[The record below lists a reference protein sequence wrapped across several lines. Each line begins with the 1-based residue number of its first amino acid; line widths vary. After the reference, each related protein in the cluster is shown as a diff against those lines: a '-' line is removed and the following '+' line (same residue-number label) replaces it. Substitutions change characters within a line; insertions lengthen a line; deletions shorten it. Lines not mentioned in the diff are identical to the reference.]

1 MPAASN
7 ALQASHA
14 GPYTTRHVREM
25 LGLSR
30 DALQGLVAS
39 GFVTPQRGPRNEHR
53 FSFQDMVLLRTA
65 HALQAA
71 RIPPRRIV
79 RALAELR
86 RQLPAALPLTGLRIT
101 AVGDRVTVRD
111 GAVQWEAESG
121 QHVLD
126 FELVPGSRSD
136 VRVLPPVQP
145 GDAFAWLARG
155 TSLEPLDRAA
165 AEQAYRQ
172 ALRID
177 PLLPEPYLNLGAL
190 LCEDGRC
197 DEAVA
202 LYDAAVQRGLTEDPQ
217 LHFNHAIALE
227 DQGRLEEALRAYE
240 RVLRLAPDLAD
251 AHYNAALLHEKLGE
265 PHLAIRRLSAYRRLQ
280 RP

>member
-1 MPAASN
+1 
-7 ALQASHA
+7 
-14 GPYTTRHVREM
+14 M

-30 DALQGLVAS
+30 GALQALVAS

-71 RIPPRRIV
+71 RIPPRRIL
-79 RALAELR
+79 RALAGLR
-86 RQLPAALPLTGLRIT
+86 RQLPATLPLTGLRIT
-101 AVGDRVTVRD
+101 AVGDRVTVRE
-111 GAVQWEAESG
+111 GRAQWEAESG

-126 FELVPGSRSD
+126 FELVPVSGAD
-136 VRVLPPVQP
+136 VRLLPPAAV
-145 GDAFAWLARG
+145 GEACAWLARG
-155 TSLEPLDRAA
+155 ARLELVDRAG

-172 ALRID
+172 ALRLD
-177 PLLPEPYLNLGAL
+177 PDLPEPYVNLGAL

-197 DEAVA
+197 DEAIVLYEAA
-202 LYDAAVQRGLTEDPQ
+202 LHRGLTQEAS

-227 DQGRLEEALRAYE
+227 DQGRLEDALHAYE
-240 RVLRLAPDLAD
+240 QVLRLAPDLAD
-251 AHYNAALLHEKLGE
+251 AHYNAALLHERLGE
-265 PHLAIRRLSAYRRLQ
+265 PHLAIRRLSTYRRLQ